1 MNLLIFC
8 KLYLPW
14 MTEQTCREGSWHW
27 HFFSVIL
34 SAWELVAVNFIFLE
48 IKYFSPRS
56 PEQFEEANLNKFSD
70 VNNTT
75 NNSDEVKCVP
85 GVFEIVLQQSW

>member
-1 MNLLIFC
+1 M
-8 KLYLPW
+8 
-14 MTEQTCREGSWHW
+14 
-27 HFFSVIL
+27 
-34 SAWELVAVNFIFLE
+34 AVNFIFLE

-85 GVFEIVLQQSW
+85 GVFEIVLQQS